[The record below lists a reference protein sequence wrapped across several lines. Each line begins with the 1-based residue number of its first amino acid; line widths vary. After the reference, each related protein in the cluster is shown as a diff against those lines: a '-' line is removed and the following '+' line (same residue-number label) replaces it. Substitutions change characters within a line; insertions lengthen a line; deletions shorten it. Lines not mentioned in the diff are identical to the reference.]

1 MRPPVTGAKI
11 GQLMSA
17 LGQEVTGPGTV
28 DFDRDDPY
36 AQALAKIERVY
47 TRGSDRPLQG

>member
-11 GQLMSA
+11 EQVVSA

-28 DFDRDDPY
+28 DFYYDDP
-36 AQALAKIERVY
+36 
-47 TRGSDRPLQG
+47 